1 MCTCDTPLAV
11 LITSGGS
18 DYKLIYRHYAT
29 LYFVFC
35 VDSSESEL
43 GILDL
48 IQVGQGTS
56 QRVIVTYNKLPSTQV
71 FVETLDKCFEN
82 VCELDLIFHM
92 DKVPDYVVRP
102 KPDHKFQVHWIL
114 NELVMGGMV
123 LETNMSEIMLR
134 IEEQNKIEKE
144 EVRLKD
150 KKALKTCLKMYKWL
164 LKFSFLVFH

>member
-1 MCTCDTPLAV
+1 MGNLDFPSSISITMSHNSSRSSKRLSRLVGWLSKSRLNKKCQNNHMFPPRPAGVQEGRQCLQLSRRRLFDRCSIFCTCDTP

-48 IQVGQGTS
+48 IQVSFGTFES
-56 QRVIVTYNKLPSTQV
+56 IFEFPSSQV

-92 DKVPDYVVRP
+92 DKV
-102 KPDHKFQVHWIL
+102 L
-114 NELVMGGMV
+114 
-123 LETNMSEIMLR
+123 T
-134 IEEQNKIEKE
+134 
-144 EVRLKD
+144 
-150 KKALKTCLKMYKWL
+150 
-164 LKFSFLVFH
+164 